1 MGKVNVDMISDYKV
15 EEAIRRLSV
24 NLSNSYPEAHTVMI
38 SSVAGKE
45 GKSFVSIQLARILAG
60 RGMKTVYVNADLR
73 FGGNADIGLSEY
85 MEDTVDKEKIICETN
100 CKNLSVIHPGKTTGA
115 IINELL
121 LEKLLK
127 ELRAEYEYVIVD
139 TSSIGE
145 VADGMVIGKF
155 CDGVL
160 LVMEPEVVEEKK
172 ARNVK
177 AELERNGC
185 RILGIVL
192 NKELK

>member
-1 MGKVNVDMISDYKV
+1 MKKVNVDMITDYKV

-24 NLSNSYPEAHTVMI
+24 NISNSYPDVHTVMV

-45 GKSFVSIQLARILAG
+45 GKSFVSIQLARVLAG
-60 RGMKTVYVNADLR
+60 RGMKPVYVNADMRL
-73 FGGNADIGLSEY
+73 GGNENIGLSEY
-85 MEDTVDKEKIICETN
+85 MEEKVTKGEIICETN
-100 CKNLSVIHPGKTTGA
+100 CKNLSIIHPGKIKGA

-127 ELRAEYEYVIVD
+127 ELHSEYEYVIVD
-139 TSSIGE
+139 TSSLGE

-177 AELERNGC
+177 AELERSGC
-185 RILGIVL
+185 KILGIVL
-192 NKELK
+192 NKEIK